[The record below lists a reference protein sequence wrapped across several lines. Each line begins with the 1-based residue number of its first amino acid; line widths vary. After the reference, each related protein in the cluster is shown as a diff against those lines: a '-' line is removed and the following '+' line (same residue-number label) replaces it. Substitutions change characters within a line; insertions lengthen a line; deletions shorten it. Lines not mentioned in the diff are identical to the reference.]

1 MTLSDASPL
10 HAAVAGHKEGRL
22 AEAEAVYRAV
32 LLKDPADPDA
42 ANLLGVLCQQTG
54 RLAES
59 RHLLED
65 LISRYPRMET
75 AFNNLGI
82 TLQALC
88 DRHGALAAYTRAV
101 ALSPTYVEAR
111 HNIALLATEQSDFAR
126 AEAELVEAL
135 RYAPRMPE
143 LYLALGNVYL
153 GCGRYDSALT
163 LYQNLLDLDP
173 SHVIG
178 HNNIGMVFS
187 RLGLP
192 APAIA
197 RFDRALSLDPTYA
210 EARWNRAR
218 QRLTSGDW
226 ARGWQDFEA
235 RLETPKFAYTLY
247 RPGVVSGTPVWRGE
261 PIEGR
266 TLLLHAEQGRGDSI
280 QFIRW
285 ARCCADR
292 GATVILDVEAD
303 LVRLFESH
311 DPRITVVARGPQ
323 PPPHDFSCPLPSLP
337 SIFQATE
344 ATVPAAPY
352 LFADPDRVKDWAD
365 RLLSLRG
372 EASPDALKIGLIWAG
387 NPEFAEDQSR
397 SPRLP
402 AFLPLLTLPGIRFF
416 GLQVG
421 HGRRDLEETPLPDS
435 FTDLGSLVTD
445 FAETAA
451 AMANM
456 DLIISSCTGPAHL
469 AGALGRPLWIALSF
483 VPDWRWMRDR
493 ADTPW
498 YPQARLFRQPQ
509 PGDWAGL
516 INAMKLELKRLGPN
530 AA

>member
-1 MTLSDASPL
+1 M
-10 HAAVAGHKEGRL
+10 HKEGRFAD
-22 AEAEAVYRAV
+22 AEAIYRAI
-32 LLKDPADPDA
+32 LAQNPSNPDA

-54 RLAES
+54 RIAES
-59 RHLLED
+59 RDLLEGVT
-65 LISRYPRMET
+65 RRNPQMET
-75 AFNNLGI
+75 AQNNLGI
-82 TLQALC
+82 TLQALG
-88 DRHGALAAYTRAV
+88 DRDGAMAAYTSAV
-101 ALSPTYVEAR
+101 ALSPAYVEAR

-135 RYAPRMPE
+135 RYAPKMPE
-143 LYLALGNVYL
+143 LYLALGNVHL
-153 GCGRYDSALT
+153 GGERYQSALA

-218 QRLTSGDW
+218 QRLASGDW

-235 RLETPKFAYTLY
+235 RLETPKFAHTLY

-266 TLLLHAEQGRGDSI
+266 SLLLHAEQGRGDSI
-280 QFIRW
+280 QFVRW
-285 ARCCADR
+285 ARLCADR
-292 GATVILDVEAD
+292 GASVTLDVEAD

-311 DPRITVVARGPQ
+311 DPRIRVVARSDQ
-323 PPPHDFSCPLPSLP
+323 PPPHDLSCPLPSLP
-337 SIFQATE
+337 SIFQASE
-344 ATVPAAPY
+344 ATLPTAPY
-352 LFADPDRVKDWAD
+352 LFAEPDRVKEWAD
-365 RLLSLRG
+365 KISTPKGTL
-372 EASPDALKIGLIWAG
+372 SPDTLKVGLIWAG

-402 AFLPLLTLPGIRFF
+402 AFLPLLALPGIRFF

-421 HGRRDLEETPLPDS
+421 DGRRDLEETPPPDT
-435 FTDLGSLVTD
+435 FTDLGGLLTD

-469 AGALGRPLWIALSF
+469 AGALGRPLWITLSF

-498 YPQARLFRQPQ
+498 YPQARLFRQSQ
-509 PGDWAGL
+509 PGDWAGVVAQ
-516 INAMKLELKRLGPN
+516 IK
-530 AA
+530 AALTH